1 TTLTDKYK
9 AKLDNIAKKYKMAL
23 RAKTFHVYLPG
34 TLRINKRNIRD
45 APGPHEITWRMEK
58 AYAPYSQFKVGAS
71 VLLSSGEVIQGSNQ
85 ENIAFP
91 SGLCAER
98 VALFYAGA
106 NFPNEEVDVIVI
118 VARGELMPDKQLLSP
133 CGSCRQVMLETENR
147 QSKPMKVIL
156 VNQDERTMIINSVQ
170 HLLPFGFGTFD

>member
-1 TTLTDKYK
+1 
-9 AKLDNIAKKYKMAL
+9 
-23 RAKTFHVYLPG
+23 
-34 TLRINKRNIRD
+34 
-45 APGPHEITWRMEK
+45 MEK
-58 AYAPYSQFKVGAS
+58 IFQFNYTLLDSWKSLSDEHVALVDKAYESMERAYAPYSKFKVGAAAKLS
-71 VLLSSGEVIQGSNQ
+71 NGTVVLGNNQ
-85 ENIAFP
+85 ENIAYP

>member
-1 TTLTDKYK
+1 LLDSWKSLSEEHLALVEK
-9 AKLDNIAKKYKMAL
+9 AY
-23 RAKTFHVYLPG
+23 
-34 TLRINKRNIRD
+34 
-45 APGPHEITWRMEK
+45 ESMER
-58 AYAPYSQFKVGAS
+58 AYAPYSKFKVGAAAKLS
-71 VLLSSGEVIQGSNQ
+71 NGTVVLGNNQ
-85 ENIAFP
+85 ENIAYP

>member
-1 TTLTDKYK
+1 
-9 AKLDNIAKKYKMAL
+9 
-23 RAKTFHVYLPG
+23 
-34 TLRINKRNIRD
+34 
-45 APGPHEITWRMEK
+45 MEK
-58 AYAPYSQFKVGAS
+58 IFQFNYTLLDSWKSLSDEHLALVEKAYESMERAYAPYSKFKVGAAAK
-71 VLLSSGEVIQGSNQ
+71 LSNGTVVSGNNQ
-85 ENIAFP
+85 ENIAYP